1 MPAIELTHAE
11 LGHAYDAVDHG
22 LCALD
27 DMLSDSMRPQ
37 FYSDDEWAAM
47 KENRDRWARV
57 LSILADA
64 IAETAN
70 AND

>member
-11 LGHAYDAVDHG
+11 LGHAYDAVYHG
-22 LCALD
+22 QCALD